1 VGQRPESS
9 KAALADL
16 DLTTE
21 AQVAANAG
29 TAPALAITPYDP
41 SQDRERLRGKL
52 AGWLLALLAVIAVG
66 SVAALIFGEIDSP
79 KLKDILTGVF
89 TPLLGVFGTITGF
102 YFGNAQASQPPS
114 PPVPPVA
121 GAPVAG
127 APVAGAPGAGAP
139 VAGAPVA
146 DAAPVVG
153 APVAD
158 SPVVGAPVA
167 DSPVVGAP
175 VADLPAADPPVANPP
190 APDAP

>member
-1 VGQRPESS
+1 
-9 KAALADL
+9 LADL

-21 AQVAANAG
+21 AQVAASAG

-52 AGWLLALLAVIAVG
+52 AGWLLALLAVIAIG
-66 SVAALIFGEIDSP
+66 AVAALIFSQIDSV

-114 PPVPPVA
+114 PPVTPVA
-121 GAPVAG
+121 GAPGAGAPGAGAPGAGAPGAGTPGAGAPGAGAPGAGAPGAGAPGAGAPGAGAPGAG

-139 VAGAPVA
+139 LG
-146 DAAPVVG
+146 
-153 APVAD
+153 
-158 SPVVGAPVA
+158 
-167 DSPVVGAP
+167 
-175 VADLPAADPPVANPP
+175 
-190 APDAP
+190 